1 MRRRPRPQ
9 ALPRLARRLAPRDA
23 GEDVGRVLRR
33 WQAEALATWEAA
45 GCRGIVGAVT
55 GGGKTV
61 FALACIERRKPET
74 ALIVVPTVALLDQ
87 WWEETAAHFGLALD
101 EVHVLTARSR
111 LRRGTVNIGVLNTT
125 AKLSSTGARY
135 GDLMLIVDEC
145 HKAASPTFRSVLQL
159 PATATLGLSATPE
172 RPYDDGLAEILVPA
186 LGPEI
191 FQYTYA
197 EALRDGVIVP
207 FELRNVVF
215 ELEPERTE
223 EYEQITRKIARVIG
237 KLGAEAPEAV
247 ALYLRRARVLNLS
260 QNRVLLA
267 LKLIAAHRG
276 QRTIVFHEDVEA
288 CEVIAEVLRESGV
301 AAAAYHSRLPTR
313 QRADM
318 LRHFRSGALTVLV
331 TCRALDEGFNVPE
344 AQLGIIAASTATRR
358 QRIQRLGRV
367 LRPSKEKERAVVYTL
382 VATGPEIARLKDE
395 EAELEGVADVSWSR
409 A

>member
-1 MRRRPRPQ
+1 M
-9 ALPRLARRLAPRDA
+9 ARQ
-23 GEDVGRVLRR
+23 LRR
-33 WQAEALATWEAA
+33 WQAEALAAWEAS

-87 WWEETAAHFGLALD
+87 WWEETAAHFGWALD
-101 EVHVLTARSR
+101 EVNILSARGQ
-111 LRRGTVNIGVLNTT
+111 LRRGTVNIGVLNTV
-125 AKLSSTGARY
+125 AKLAAGSRIGEI
-135 GDLMLIVDEC
+135 MLVVDEC
-145 HKAASPTFRSVLQL
+145 HKAASPTFRAVLDV
-159 PATATLGLSATPE
+159 PAVATLGLSATPE
-172 RPYDDGLAEILVPA
+172 RPYDDGLAEVLVPA
-186 LGPEI
+186 LGAVI
-191 FQYTYA
+191 YQYTYA

-207 FELRNVVF
+207 FELRNLVF
-215 ELEPERTE
+215 ELEPERAE
-223 EYEQITRKIARVIG
+223 EYERLTRKIARVVA
-237 KLGAEAPEAV
+237 KLGPEAPEAV
-247 ALYLRRARVLNLS
+247 ALYLRRARSLNLS
-260 QNRVLLA
+260 QNRVVLT

-288 CEVIAEVLRESGV
+288 CEVIAEVLRANGIS
-301 AAAAYHSRLPTR
+301 AAAYHSKLPMR

-318 LRHFRSGALTVLV
+318 LGQFRAGGLSVLV

-367 LRPSKEKERAVVYTL
+367 LRPSKTKERAVVYTL
-382 VATGPEIARLKDE
+382 VATGPEITRLKEE